1 MTDDNRDAEPDGTE
15 AEKRV
20 ELVET
25 SPEESAP
32 TRHRFGIPSII
43 VATLF
48 ALLYAYDL
56 FEAIANLVE
65 LPLVYAAYN
74 LDAASIPWWLL
85 IVGVLLPPVVFALA
99 LLVGR
104 RQTVF
109 GRAVILLLG
118 LAVVAALSLG
128 IIALEIALRTA

>member
-1 MTDDNRDAEPDGTE
+1 MTDSSNVEPQ
-15 AEKRV
+15 KRV
-20 ELVET
+20 EPVET
-25 SPEESAP
+25 SPA
-32 TRHRFGIPSII
+32 RARFGIPSAII
-43 VATLF
+43 AVVF

-65 LPLVYAAYN
+65 LPLVYDAYN

-85 IVGVLLPPVVFALA
+85 IAGVLLPPVVYALA
-99 LLVGR
+99 LLLGR

-128 IIALEIALRTA
+128 VIALEVALRTA

>member
-1 MTDDNRDAEPDGTE
+1 MTDDNPVVEPAETEPEPDT
-15 AEKRV
+15 RV
-20 ELVET
+20 EPAET
-25 SPEESAP
+25 SPDRP
-32 TRHRFGIPSII
+32 RFGIPSII
-43 VATLF
+43 IATLF

-85 IVGVLLPPVVFALA
+85 IVGVLLPPVVFGLA
-99 LLVGR
+99 LLLDR

-109 GRAVILLLG
+109 GRAVILMLG

-128 IIALEIALRTA
+128 VIALEIALRTA

>member
-1 MTDDNRDAEPDGTE
+1 MTDDNPVVEPD
-15 AEKRV
+15 KRV

-25 SPEESAP
+25 SPKKP
-32 TRHRFGIPSII
+32 RFGIPSVII
-43 VATLF
+43 ATLF

-99 LLVGR
+99 LLLGR

-118 LAVVAALSLG
+118 LAVVAGLSLG
-128 IIALEIALRTA
+128 VIALEIALRTA

>member
-1 MTDDNRDAEPDGTE
+1 MTDDNPVAEPDR
-15 AEKRV
+15 RV
-20 ELVET
+20 EAVET
-25 SPEESAP
+25 SPA
-32 TRHRFGIPSII
+32 RRRFGIPSII
-43 VATLF
+43 IATLF

-99 LLVGR
+99 MLLGR

-128 IIALEIALRTA
+128 VIALEIALRTA